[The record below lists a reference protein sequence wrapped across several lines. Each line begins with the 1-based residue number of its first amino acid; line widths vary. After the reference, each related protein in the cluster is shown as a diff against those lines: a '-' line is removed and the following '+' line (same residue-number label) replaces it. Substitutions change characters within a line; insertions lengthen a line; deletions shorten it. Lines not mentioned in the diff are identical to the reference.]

1 MLRHVA
7 FLSREMRLLSEIFE
21 EKINEKSSGKILIPN
36 DDALKIFITIGIGFL
51 GGIMFEQWEEIL
63 IQENF
68 YGG

>member
-1 MLRHVA
+1 
-7 FLSREMRLLSEIFE
+7 MRLLSEIFE